1 MKRINGFLNIDSYF
15 IKNYKKK
22 YVNEFVKKV
31 SDIHYIITINGRNYY
46 FKKLKNPYTEL
57 LAYEVATFLGL
68 KSVSYDLAIFQN
80 MYGVISEDFKDKNC
94 KYVSGQDILFE
105 YSRSPRCMTYLE
117 NMGLEQ
123 TEVNDYP
130 NNAPYSYNI
139 NNLEI
144 IWQAIE
150 YKYKQLGINIDM
162 EKIMNDLILI
172 FIFNILV
179 MQNDGM
185 SQNWVLEESAYGVN
199 VGLLYDNAEAFK
211 FGEGKYSPQCNFSTN
226 FNDVGL
232 GTYAILEEFLKISD
246 KVYVDLFKEKFNML
260 TEDVFLKLIQRVEY
274 KIECSIQNEIKT
286 YYLEMFR
293 VNRENIK
300 QVLSKF
306 DKSRI

>member
-57 LAYEVATFLGL
+57 LAYEVAAFLGL

-211 FGEGKYSPQCNFSTN
+211 FVEGKYSPQCNFSTN

-260 TEDVFLKLIQRVEY
+260 TEDVFLKLIQRAEY
-274 KIECSIQNEIKT
+274 KIECSIPNEIKT

-293 VNRENIK
+293 ANRENIK

>member
-57 LAYEVATFLGL
+57 LAYEVAAFLGL

-80 MYGVISEDFKDKNC
+80 MYGVISEDFKGKNC

-105 YSRSPRCMTYLE
+105 YSRSTKCMTYLE

-172 FIFNILV
+172 FIFNVLV

-185 SQNWVLEESAYGVN
+185 SQNWVLEESTYGVN

-211 FGEGKYSPQCNFSTN
+211 FGEGKHSPQCNFSTN

-274 KIECSIQNEIKT
+274 KIECSIPNEIKT

>member
-57 LAYEVATFLGL
+57 LAYEVAAFLGL

-211 FGEGKYSPQCNFSTN
+211 FGEGKHLPQCNFSTN

-232 GTYAILEEFLKISD
+232 GTYVILEEFLKVSD

-274 KIECSIQNEIKT
+274 KIECSIPNEIKT

-293 VNRENIK
+293 ANRENIK

>member
-57 LAYEVATFLGL
+57 LAYEVAAFLGL
-68 KSVSYDLAIFQN
+68 KAVSYDLTIFQN

-185 SQNWVLEESAYGVN
+185 SQNWVLEESLYGVN

-211 FGEGKYSPQCNFSTN
+211 FVEDKHFPQCNFSTN

-232 GTYAILEEFLKISD
+232 GTYAILEEFLKVSD

-274 KIECSIQNEIKT
+274 KIECSIPSEIKI
-286 YYLEMFR
+286 YYLEMFK

>member
-57 LAYEVATFLGL
+57 LAYEVAAFLGL

-80 MYGVISEDFKDKNC
+80 MYGVISEDFKDKNF

-150 YKYKQLGINIDM
+150 YKYKQLGINIDI
-162 EKIMNDLILI
+162 EKIMNELILI

-211 FGEGKYSPQCNFSTN
+211 FAEGKHSPQCNFSTN

-274 KIECSIQNEIKT
+274 KIECSIPNEIKT

>member
-31 SDIHYIITINGRNYY
+31 SDIHYIITINGHNYY

-57 LAYEVATFLGL
+57 LAYEVAAFLGL

-211 FGEGKYSPQCNFSTN
+211 FVEGKHSPQCNFSTN

-232 GTYAILEEFLKISD
+232 GTYAILEEFLKVSD

-274 KIECSIQNEIKT
+274 KIECSIPSEIKT
-286 YYLEMFR
+286 YYLEMFE

-300 QVLSKF
+300 QFLSKF

>member
-57 LAYEVATFLGL
+57 LAYEVAAFLGL

-105 YSRSPRCMTYLE
+105 YSRSTKCMTYLE

-172 FIFNILV
+172 FIFNVLV

-185 SQNWVLEESAYGVN
+185 SQNWVLEESTYGVN

-211 FGEGKYSPQCNFSTN
+211 FGEGKHSPQCNFSTN

-274 KIECSIQNEIKT
+274 KIECSIPNEIKT